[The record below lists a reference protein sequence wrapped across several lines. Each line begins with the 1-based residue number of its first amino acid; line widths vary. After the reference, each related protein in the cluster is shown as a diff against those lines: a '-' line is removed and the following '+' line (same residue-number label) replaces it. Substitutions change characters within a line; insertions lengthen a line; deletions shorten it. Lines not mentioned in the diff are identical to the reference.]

1 MLRVKSQLQ
10 IQGVPGKNV
19 DPSGKAVVMRN
30 TRCPCGLLIIQERRS
45 VLPCA
50 PARLRMRN
58 AAEYRLL
65 AAGHNRKTC
74 RCHAQC
80 EKDFHLRH
88 SFGE

>member
-1 MLRVKSQLQ
+1 
-10 IQGVPGKNV
+10 
-19 DPSGKAVVMRN
+19 
-30 TRCPCGLLIIQERRS
+30 
-45 VLPCA
+45 
-50 PARLRMRN
+50 MRN